1 MSDPS
6 SICRRINALRA
17 RIGAYEAL
25 HRTAESRRRTANRAL
40 RLRFTI
46 GKLVD
51 RHVRREPKDRHKN
64 VLRDLAEKLEWG
76 EASVTQHR
84 QFYRAMRERRRKF
97 LAPMRQGVSW
107 RGSRNKLPRLRRR
120 RFTSKTT

>member
-6 SICRRINALRA
+6 SICSRINALRA

-25 HRTAESRRRTANRAL
+25 HRTAESRRRTGNRAL

-64 VLRDLAEKLEWG
+64 VLRDLAEHLEWG

-84 QFYRAMRERRRKF
+84 QFFWLMQENQQELDEFKEDGLSWREARRKLPKLPSTRRR
-97 LAPMRQGVSW
+97 
-107 RGSRNKLPRLRRR
+107 
-120 RFTSKTT
+120 T